1 MLWRLFADRQTAA
14 LMRFQKKP
22 GSRLFRLKLRQVKTV
37 LHFHILLNVK
47 MSAFHS
53 SGSALKKLAAGIVI
67 VVLLAVVS
75 LFTGVSDVNPGKLF
89 AGDTKAWS
97 VFWATR
103 VPRTVSIILA
113 GISMAI
119 AGTIMQLL
127 TRNRFVEP
135 STAGTVESASLGL
148 LAVMLIA
155 PSLPVYAKMLCA
167 AISALLGTAL
177 FIQLVKRIP
186 LHSVLVVPLA
196 GIMLGSVIHA
206 VTSFF
211 AYRYDM
217 LQSVLVW
224 TSGDFS
230 SVMEGRYELLWIAA
244 PLTLAAY
251 IAADRFTV
259 AGLGED
265 FTTSLGVNY
274 RQIITLGLIIVATVT
289 ALVVITVGQIPF
301 LGLIVP
307 NIVVLMLGDNMRRT
321 IPWVALLGAA
331 LVLTGDIAGR
341 LIRFPY
347 EIPIGTMMGVIGSAL
362 FLYLLLRGR
371 NRLA

>member
-1 MLWRLFADRQTAA
+1 
-14 LMRFQKKP
+14 
-22 GSRLFRLKLRQVKTV
+22 
-37 LHFHILLNVK
+37 LHFYQ
-47 MSAFHS
+47 
-53 SGSALKKLAAGIVI
+53 SGLVLRKLVTGLFI
-67 VVLLAVVS
+67 VVILAVIS
-75 LFTGVSDVNPGKLF
+75 LFIGVSDISPGQLL
-89 AGDTKAWS
+89 AGDAKAWS

-103 VPRTVSIILA
+103 VPRTLALVLA
-113 GISMAI
+113 GMSMAI
-119 AGTIMQLL
+119 VGTIMQLL

-148 LAVMLIA
+148 LVVMLFA
-155 PSLPVYAKMLCA
+155 PALPVYAKMLCA
-167 AISALLGTAL
+167 AAFALMGTML
-177 FIQLVKRIP
+177 FMQILKRIP
-186 LHSVLVVPLA
+186 LHSVLVVPLV
-196 GIMLGSVIHA
+196 GIMLGGIIRA
-206 VTSFF
+206 VTNFF
-211 AYRYDM
+211 AYRHDM

-244 PLTLAAY
+244 PLALVAY

-265 FTTSLGVNY
+265 FTTNLGVHY
-274 RQIITLGLIIVATVT
+274 HRIMALGLVIVAMVT
-289 ALVVITVGQIPF
+289 ALVVVTVGQILF

-307 NIVVLMLGDNMRRT
+307 NLVALKLGDNMRRT
-321 IPWVALLGAA
+321 VPWVALSGAA
-331 LVLTGDIAGR
+331 LVLVCDIAGR

-371 NRLA
+371 KRFA